1 MLLKGAVLEVQ
12 RLLPNTSLRNT
23 ERNAT
28 QPVVQDLWVFGG
40 AMGRL

>member
-1 MLLKGAVLEVQ
+1 MDVIAPKGNGTGSA
-12 RLLPNTSLRNT
+12 NTQLRNT

-40 AMGRL
+40 AMGSL